1 MKLSENNVIK
11 KFELAYKVV
20 TYTQLLPIHPQLHV
34 RVEGIPKG
42 KQNAITFKTPKFKL
56 RAEKVVGATVVGFGG
71 RREED

>member
-1 MKLSENNVIK
+1 M
-11 KFELAYKVV
+11 
-20 TYTQLLPIHPQLHV
+20 HPRLHV

-56 RAEKVVGATVVGFGG
+56 RAEKVVGATVEGFGG